1 MPTPEPLITTLST
14 KGHVVLPTR
23 IRDAL
28 RWSAGTRLLVEQTP
42 TGVSLKAAPPIEP
55 TRDENVFGCLSHKGP
70 PRSIEEMNQAVL
82 DEARRRHARD

>member
-14 KGHVVLPTR
+14 KGQVVLPTR

-28 RWSAGTRLLVEQTP
+28 RWSAGTRLLVEQTA
-42 TGVSLKAAPPIEP
+42 TGVSLKVVPAFAP
-55 TRDENVFGCLSHKGP
+55 TRDEDVFGCLSHEGP